1 MSVVTY
7 KAEFWSNVLL
17 AAYMKKL
24 VFGSEYVINRDYEGQ
39 ISRGGDTVHI
49 TSLADPVISNYTLGQ
64 NLSYQQLQGSGQ
76 SFTVDQA
83 KSWSAQME
91 DVDRRQQVGDLQGY
105 FEGRAAYRL
114 ADVMDQFIASLY
126 TGVAPA
132 NILGTSAA
140 PLTPA
145 LYNPTSAPA
154 DFYLKV
160 ILPLKVLLSQQSVP
174 DDGNRYIVLPPWAM
188 ALAAQTQA
196 FVAFPGYT
204 GDPGTVMENGAVG
217 RLGGFVLLESN
228 NAVQTVA
235 GGSGTGVWAIQ
246 AGHNSAITFADQIV
260 QNEALRSQGDFADL
274 IRGLHVYGGKVV
286 HPEALAVAYVLR
298 PTGI

>member
-1 MSVVTY
+1 MSVVAY

-24 VFGSEYVINRDYEGQ
+24 IFGSEYVINRDYEGQ
-39 ISRGGDTVHI
+39 ITRGGDVVHI
-49 TSLADPVISNYTLGQ
+49 TSLADPVISNYTMGQ
-64 NLSYQQLQGSGQ
+64 TLSYQQLQGAGQ
-76 SFTVDQA
+76 SFIVDQA

-126 TGVAPA
+126 TAVAPA
-132 NILGTSAA
+132 NVIGTSGA
-140 PLTPA
+140 PISPA
-145 LYNPTSAPA
+145 LYTTANPA

-160 ILPLKVLLSQQSVP
+160 ILPLKVLLGQANVP
-174 DDGNRYIVLPPWAM
+174 DDGGRYIVLPPWAM

-204 GDPGTVMENGAVG
+204 GQPGDVMANGAVG

-235 GGSGTGVWAIQ
+235 GGPGTGVWALQ

-260 QNEALRSQGDFADL
+260 QNEALRAQGDFADL

-286 HPEALAVAYVLR
+286 HPEALAVANVLR
-298 PTGI
+298 PLGI

>member
-1 MSVVTY
+1 MSVVAY

-24 VFGSEYVINRDYEGQ
+24 IFGSEYVINRDYEGQ
-39 ISRGGDTVHI
+39 ITRGGDTVHI

-64 NLSYQQLQGSGQ
+64 TLSYQQLQGAGQ

-114 ADVMDQFIASLY
+114 ADVMDQFIAALY
-126 TGVAPA
+126 TAVAPS
-132 NILGTSAA
+132 NVLGTSGA
-140 PLTPA
+140 PLTPG
-145 LYNPTSAPA
+145 LYTTTNPA

-160 ILPLKVLLSQQSVP
+160 ILPLKVLLSQASVP

-204 GDPGTVMENGAVG
+204 GGPGDVMVNGAVG

-228 NAVQTVA
+228 NSVQTVA
-235 GGSGTGVWAIQ
+235 GGPGTGVWAIQ

-286 HPEALAVAYVLR
+286 HPEALAVAYTLR
-298 PTGI
+298 PVGI

>member
-1 MSVVTY
+1 MSVVAY

-24 VFGSEYVINRDYEGQ
+24 VFGSPYVINRDYEHEL
-39 ISRGGDTVHI
+39 IRGGDTIHI
-49 TSLADPVISNYTLGQ
+49 TSLADPVISSYTPGNTLT
-64 NLSYQQLQGSGQ
+64 YQQLQGAGQ
-76 SFTVDQA
+76 SFVVDQA
-83 KSWSAQME
+83 KAWSAQME

-105 FEGRAAYRL
+105 FEGRAAYKL
-114 ADVMDQFIASLY
+114 ADLMDQFIAALY

-132 NILGTSAA
+132 NILGTSGA
-140 PLTPA
+140 PLTPGV
-145 LYNPTSAPA
+145 YTTSNPA

-160 ILPLKVLLSQQSVP
+160 ILPMRVLLSQQNVP
-174 DDGNRYIVLPPWAM
+174 DDGNRYMILPPWAM

-204 GDPGTVMENGAVG
+204 GGPGSVMENGAVG
-217 RLGGFVLLESN
+217 RLGGFTLLESN
-228 NAVQTVA
+228 NAVQAVA
-235 GGSGTGVWAIQ
+235 GGPGTGVWAIQ
-246 AGHNSAITFADQIV
+246 AGHNSAITFADQIS

-286 HPEALAVAYVLR
+286 RPEAIAISYVLR